1 MINTINEIKNNQ
13 QLITVF
19 GCGGDR
25 DKSKRSKMGQIAS
38 ELSDRVIIT
47 SDNPRT
53 ENPDDILI
61 EIAQGVNPKH
71 LKKVLSISD
80 RKEAIKT
87 ACSLANEGDVILLAG
102 KGHESGQIVGDDILP
117 FDDVEQASIAVA
129 ALEGAY

>member
-53 ENPDDILI
+53 ENPDDILN
-61 EIAQGVNPKH
+61 EIAQ
-71 LKKVLSISD
+71 
-80 RKEAIKT
+80 E
-87 ACSLANEGDVILLAG
+87 
-102 KGHESGQIVGDDILP
+102 
-117 FDDVEQASIAVA
+117 
-129 ALEGAY
+129 